1 MIMVVD
7 VTRVNTQTMVS
18 ATEGMVATVNSHTEG
33 VVVGVWET
41 EERKGKE
48 EDVGTAIVGI

>member
-33 VVVGVWET
+33 VVVGGVWET
-41 EERKGKE
+41 EER
-48 EDVGTAIVGI
+48 